1 MISLNVS
8 PDQVW
13 TTDSIV
19 ASGYRARAPLSLLK
33 GNVCSRMSEQIFVQL
48 ITPSTSCYGALMGVS
63 VLLKM
68 ITNRENKIL
77 QICSVEF
84 IHTLLLH
91 IRRIFWDNEGMKSGR
106 LVVVRARGS
115 RC

>member
-1 MISLNVS
+1 MISLYMALE
-8 PDQVW
+8 QIW
-13 TTDSIV
+13 TTDSIA
-19 ASGYRARAPLSLLK
+19 ASGYRARAPLSLFK
-33 GNVCSRMSEQIFVQL
+33 GDVCSRMSEQVFVQL
-48 ITPSTSCYGALMGVS
+48 IAPSASCYGAWMDVS
-63 VLLKM
+63 ILLKM

-77 QICSVEF
+77 QICPVEF
-84 IHTLLLH
+84 IHTLLLQ